1 MGGNPPTLAD
11 FLTGDVSAVL
21 RTNLEALSL
30 EYVTD
35 HQVVIEVDGENYEC
49 VLHVVDTVPPVM
61 TLKNV
66 SGYTMIPRTAEE
78 FVTGIEDMTNVT
90 VSFAQEPDLTLA
102 GEQQVQI
109 VAKDEGGNET
119 VGQAVL
125 TLQADT
131 EPPKIVGAKD
141 ITVYVGS
148 TVSYRKDV
156 EVTDNCPEGVNLE
169 VDNSRVNLSE
179 AGSYPVVYRAT
190 DFAGNVTEQAVTVTV
205 KASLYTQEQIDELA
219 DAVLA
224 KIITEDMTPMEKVQ
238 AIFNYIRGHVGYIN
252 HSEKDDWIRA
262 AYEGLAEGQGDCYV
276 FACTSKQLL
285 TRAGITNM
293 DIAKIPAKTSH
304 YWNLVDIGDGWY
316 HFDTTPRKDHPT
328 IFMWTDE
335 QMMEYSAAHNNSH
348 NYDHEAYPEVN

>member
-1 MGGNPPTLAD
+1 
-11 FLTGDVSAVL
+11 
-21 RTNLEALSL
+21 
-30 EYVTD
+30 
-35 HQVVIEVDGENYEC
+35 
-49 VLHVVDTVPPVM
+49 M

-238 AIFNYIRGHVGYIN
+238 AIFNRSEERRVGK
-252 HSEKDDWIRA
+252 E
-262 AYEGLAEGQGDCYV
+262 C
-276 FACTSKQLL
+276 
-285 TRAGITNM
+285 
-293 DIAKIPAKTSH
+293 
-304 YWNLVDIGDGWY
+304 
-316 HFDTTPRKDHPT
+316 
-328 IFMWTDE
+328 
-335 QMMEYSAAHNNSH
+335 
-348 NYDHEAYPEVN
+348 